1 MLQDEIEQPDKLK
14 FFDDLTSIC
23 KDFPESKF
31 TLLIHDDILTRQ
43 KDEGFSKGPLGRRLT
58 MVITLLIAHGR
69 TSVVKGVRGE
79 ENRGW
84 RRSPLGGNHG
94 NHFYL
99 WWAPC
104 KAPPVMGI
112 NVSDNTI
119 FLRAVRHHDDH
130 SHLNSGELS
139 DFHLINT
146 HDLTKDTD
154 FKLPWTQEQRSF
166 IHALS
171 PIRILRGQPGSGKTV
186 SLWQSIQLRPDE
198 NVLYLTW
205 SSRLADLAR
214 EYFET
219 FASLG
224 SSFRVVIFTD
234 LLHELAGKTPQALA
248 IEEGRRIFLEAISKL
263 SPAQLGPWANYSSTL
278 YSEVRAHYVGAFLPI
293 INGYATN
300 KIDST
305 IQIKDYQLRRAG
317 YLGKSIEGVI
327 SSIKAIEGRALIGS
341 CFPDLALAWEACEKL
356 TSDLAVTTKDL
367 IINRIVLDEVQDLTP
382 IEALAFILLARKIG
396 EKNNGAA
403 PFLLITGDEGQT
415 VRPTDF
421 EWPWLKNLI
430 SKVLRPPEDLS
441 LISNLRNPSKINRFV
456 CAISDLYES
465 LPKQDR
471 PRGQEHIDGEEGTIG
486 ELIYCEAADN
496 TSLADLITKLTNLT
510 YLFISLSESPPKF
523 LKGKNTSECL
533 SVFEAKGLEF
543 QRVCVIN
550 PGCFLGSIFKSE
562 HDGVVLGE
570 VKRML
575 KRSNIDHMRVAVS
588 RATETLILLDVDSKE
603 KDNKLFKKILE
614 DNDVLTLSPEELLKY
629 LDSDDHDLESKI
641 QMFLE
646 TARSLIDVRPELA
659 LQRARQAAH
668 LFEGDGSTAKSG
680 DVNLQNDVYLM
691 IMRSVFQCIAIGTGS
706 RSEHNTLLREAYETS
721 MTCEKTGISQV
732 ILSFIDFQ
740 NEQDGSKKFSLF
752 VKLLENKTKVSVNDR
767 WALNGFNRLYADLK
781 GSLLEFAADTKY
793 CDQISE
799 NLNYYFDAIGVPKE
813 NIEQES
819 NDILLCLAKNLVSIG
834 SFQKAIEIAKLIHPE
849 PKELLAVWQKSI
861 ETKSLQDKQLQKN
874 LLVAPFSE
882 ASAKTMQK
890 EIAINLRKAVVEKED
905 LGNGIKL
912 EMVLIPAGKFVMG
925 ATKEEL
931 KNSIESDFVVL
942 SNIKIS
948 VNKFSETL
956 ARREKPHEITLAEPY
971 YIGKYEV
978 TQELWKIVMGNNP
991 SETKG
996 SKLPVTNVSWEECQ
1010 EFIKKLNA
1018 KTNGGYRLP
1027 TEAEWEYA
1035 CRAGTTTAY
1044 SFGAN
1049 ITSKDA
1055 NYDYS
1060 NINEPVAVGS
1070 YNPNAFGLYDMHG
1083 NVWEWCEDWIT
1094 DYLEGVINDPWQPGI
1109 GKERILRGGSFNDS
1123 EMFVR
1128 SSNRFSD
1135 SPSIRRDSYIGF
1147 RLARTIQLKIEQGQT
1162 DLILSNNVEKLG
1174 RPYTEIEAKAA
1185 QNETSKNLDIDVH
1198 LKVDIKKEINLE
1210 FVLIPAGLF
1219 LMGSKESEN
1228 GRYPNETQHEVLI
1241 NPPFYIGMYVVT
1253 QGQWKSVMGNN
1264 PSKMKNK
1271 KFPVTNVS
1279 WNDCQN
1285 FIKKLN
1291 NLTGDNYRLP
1301 TEAEWEYSAKA
1312 GVVSAYTYGETISN
1326 NDANYCN
1333 TSLRLVGSYRPNAFG
1348 LYDVQGNVWELC
1360 HDRYAED
1367 YQLSSREDPKGGLVD
1382 KGVVIKGGGFGSPEI
1397 QVRLSVRNGVLAN
1410 YRDESIGFR
1419 LVKTITSALTP
1430 PSLVKTSSFS
1440 PEGSKTD
1447 ALAAEESTGTLKP
1460 PSESELKTSK
1470 SDRASSSDTF
1480 SDHNFADSFSNLG
1493 ETFSH
1498 KTKDDEILA
1507 DSTCIIQLDPEGATI
1522 YNSRGES
1529 YSVQQRYSEA
1539 IADYTKAIEMEPR
1552 YAFAYGNRGGIF
1564 SLLKKYPE
1572 ANADY
1577 TKSINLYCEHKA
1589 QLEAIADFIKVIE
1602 IVDPWL
1608 VVFYIARGMVH
1619 IHQQNYLKAI
1629 ADFTKAIEMN
1639 YKSKLSDAYTARG
1652 LAYYQLKNYFKVIA
1666 DCNNSIKLDPK
1677 SQAYSLRAA
1686 AHKALGKTKEAI
1698 ADFAKAKRLEK

>member
-23 KDFPESKF
+23 RDFPESKF

-300 KIDST
+300 KIDS
-305 IQIKDYQLRRAG
+305 INQIKDYQLRRAG

-356 TSDLAVTTKDL
+356 TSDFAVTTNDL

-382 IEALAFILLARKIG
+382 VEALAFILLARKIG
-396 EKNNGAA
+396 ENNNGAA

-471 PRGQEHIDGEEGTIG
+471 PRGQEHIDEEEGTIG
-486 ELIYCEAADN
+486 EIIYCEAADN
-496 TSLADLITKLTNLT
+496 TSLAELIIKLTNLT
-510 YLFISLSESPPKF
+510 YLFISLSESHPKF
-523 LKGKNTSECL
+523 LKGENTSECL

-543 QRVCVIN
+543 QRVCVVN
-550 PGCFLGSIFKSE
+550 PGCFLGSILKSE
-562 HDGVVLGE
+562 HDEVVLGE
-570 VKRML
+570 VKRIW

-588 RATETLILLDVDSKE
+588 RATETLILLDVDAKE
-603 KDNKLFKKILE
+603 KDNKHFKKILE

-668 LFEGDGSTAKSG
+668 LLEGDGSMAKSG

-691 IMRSVFQCIAIGTGS
+691 IMRSVFQCIAIGAGS
-706 RSEHNTLLREAYETS
+706 RSEHNTLLREAYAIS
-721 MTCEKTGISQV
+721 IKFEKTGISQV

-740 NEQDGSKKFSLF
+740 NEQDESKKFSLF

-861 ETKSLQDKQLQKN
+861 ETKSLQDKEQKEKQ
-874 LLVAPFSE
+874 LVAPFT
-882 ASAKTMQK
+882 AAKAMEKQK
-890 EIAINLRKAVVEKED
+890 EVAKSLGKEVEEKED
-905 LGNGIKL
+905 LGKGIKL
-912 EMVLIPAGKFVMG
+912 EMVLIPAGKFTMG
-925 ATKEEL
+925 ATKEEITKAL
-931 KNSIESDFVVL
+931 KFDRVL
-942 SNIKIS
+942 QD
-948 VNKFSETL
+948 NKGEEWVIGVEEVL
-956 ARREKPHEITLAEPY
+956 ASREKQHAVTLSRAF
-971 YIGKYEV
+971 YIGKYSV
-978 TQELWKIVMGNNP
+978 TREQWEGVMGYNR
-991 SETKG
+991 SKIKG
-996 SKLPVTNVSWEECQ
+996 AKLPVTNVSWEDCQ
-1010 EFIKKLNA
+1010 EFIKKLNV

-1027 TEAEWEYA
+1027 TEAEWEYS

-1044 SFGAN
+1044 SFGDE
-1049 ITSKDA
+1049 ITPKDA
-1055 NYDYS
+1055 NYDDS
-1060 NINEPVAVGS
+1060 GIDNPVEVGS
-1070 YNPNAFGLYDMHG
+1070 YKPNAFGLYDMHG
-1083 NVWEWCEDWIT
+1083 NVWEWCEDRYGTYPTGELI
-1094 DYLEGVINDPWQPGI
+1094 DPKGLAT
-1109 GKERILRGGSFNDS
+1109 GEFCILRGGSFNFPDS
-1123 EMFVR
+1123 RAR
-1128 SSNRFSD
+1128 SSFRLYNLQSD
-1135 SPSIRRDSYIGF
+1135 RGTHGFGF
-1147 RLARTIQLKIEQGQT
+1147 RLARTI
-1162 DLILSNNVEKLG
+1162 
-1174 RPYTEIEAKAA
+1174 P
-1185 QNETSKNLDIDVH
+1185 
-1198 LKVDIKKEINLE
+1198 
-1210 FVLIPAGLF
+1210 
-1219 LMGSKESEN
+1219 
-1228 GRYPNETQHEVLI
+1228 
-1241 NPPFYIGMYVVT
+1241 
-1253 QGQWKSVMGNN
+1253 
-1264 PSKMKNK
+1264 
-1271 KFPVTNVS
+1271 
-1279 WNDCQN
+1279 
-1285 FIKKLN
+1285 
-1291 NLTGDNYRLP
+1291 
-1301 TEAEWEYSAKA
+1301 
-1312 GVVSAYTYGETISN
+1312 
-1326 NDANYCN
+1326 
-1333 TSLRLVGSYRPNAFG
+1333 
-1348 LYDVQGNVWELC
+1348 
-1360 HDRYAED
+1360 
-1367 YQLSSREDPKGGLVD
+1367 
-1382 KGVVIKGGGFGSPEI
+1382 
-1397 QVRLSVRNGVLAN
+1397 
-1410 YRDESIGFR
+1410 
-1419 LVKTITSALTP
+1419 SALTP
-1430 PSLVKTSSFS
+1430 PTHAEPTGFS
-1440 PEGSKTD
+1440 PEVTETD
-1447 ALAAEESTGTLKP
+1447 VLALEESTGTLKP
-1460 PSESELKTSK
+1460 PFDSEQKASK
-1470 SDRASSSDTF
+1470 SEKNSSIDAFSTHKFAASF
-1480 SDHNFADSFSNLG
+1480 FNLG
-1493 ETFSH
+1493 NTFYDQKKDAETLSDNTRIVPLNPTRDMNFYTHRGLTHSAQQKH
-1498 KTKDDEILA
+1498 SEAIADFTKAIELDPMNATTYNNRGNAYQGLEKYPEAIADFTKAIELDPKYADAYNNRGTTYGALIKYPEAIADFTKAIELDPMYAEAYYSNRGATYGALIKHHESIADYTKAIELNPKTAFAYNNRGIAYRNLEKYPEALA
-1507 DSTCIIQLDPEGATI
+1507 DYTKAIELDPKDAAV
-1522 YNSRGES
+1522 YNSRGCA
-1529 YSVQQRYSEA
+1529 YLVLKKYTEA
-1539 IADYTKAIEMEPR
+1539 IADYTKAIELDPKYVKAYNGR
-1552 YAFAYGNRGGIF
+1552 GIVYAELKKHEEAIADYTKAIELDPKYANAYYCRGAVYSDSDLKKHEEAIADYTKAIELHPKFAYAYINRG
-1564 SLLKKYPE
+1564 LAYRYLEKYPE
-1572 ANADY
+1572 AIADY
-1577 TKSINLYCEHKA
+1577 TK
-1589 QLEAIADFIKVIE
+1589 
-1602 IVDPWL
+1602 
-1608 VVFYIARGMVH
+1608 
-1619 IHQQNYLKAI
+1619 
-1629 ADFTKAIEMN
+1629 AIE
-1639 YKSKLSDAYTARG
+1639 
-1652 LAYYQLKNYFKVIA
+1652 
-1666 DCNNSIKLDPK
+1666 LDPK
-1677 SQAYSLRAA
+1677 CAGAYNNRGFAY
-1686 AHKALGKTKEAI
+1686 KALGKTKEAI

>member
-1 MLQDEIEQPDKLK
+1 M
-14 FFDDLTSIC
+14 
-23 KDFPESKF
+23 
-31 TLLIHDDILTRQ
+31 
-43 KDEGFSKGPLGRRLT
+43 
-58 MVITLLIAHGR
+58 
-69 TSVVKGVRGE
+69 
-79 ENRGW
+79 
-84 RRSPLGGNHG
+84 
-94 NHFYL
+94 
-99 WWAPC
+99 
-104 KAPPVMGI
+104 
-112 NVSDNTI
+112 
-119 FLRAVRHHDDH
+119 
-130 SHLNSGELS
+130 
-139 DFHLINT
+139 
-146 HDLTKDTD
+146 
-154 FKLPWTQEQRSF
+154 
-166 IHALS
+166 
-171 PIRILRGQPGSGKTV
+171 
-186 SLWQSIQLRPDE
+186 
-198 NVLYLTW
+198 
-205 SSRLADLAR
+205 
-214 EYFET
+214 
-219 FASLG
+219 
-224 SSFRVVIFTD
+224 
-234 LLHELAGKTPQALA
+234 
-248 IEEGRRIFLEAISKL
+248 
-263 SPAQLGPWANYSSTL
+263 
-278 YSEVRAHYVGAFLPI
+278 
-293 INGYATN
+293 
-300 KIDST
+300 
-305 IQIKDYQLRRAG
+305 
-317 YLGKSIEGVI
+317 
-327 SSIKAIEGRALIGS
+327 
-341 CFPDLALAWEACEKL
+341 
-356 TSDLAVTTKDL
+356 
-367 IINRIVLDEVQDLTP
+367 
-382 IEALAFILLARKIG
+382 
-396 EKNNGAA
+396 
-403 PFLLITGDEGQT
+403 
-415 VRPTDF
+415 
-421 EWPWLKNLI
+421 
-430 SKVLRPPEDLS
+430 
-441 LISNLRNPSKINRFV
+441 
-456 CAISDLYES
+456 
-465 LPKQDR
+465 
-471 PRGQEHIDGEEGTIG
+471 
-486 ELIYCEAADN
+486 
-496 TSLADLITKLTNLT
+496 
-510 YLFISLSESPPKF
+510 
-523 LKGKNTSECL
+523 
-533 SVFEAKGLEF
+533 
-543 QRVCVIN
+543 
-550 PGCFLGSIFKSE
+550 
-562 HDGVVLGE
+562 
-570 VKRML
+570 
-575 KRSNIDHMRVAVS
+575 
-588 RATETLILLDVDSKE
+588 
-603 KDNKLFKKILE
+603 
-614 DNDVLTLSPEELLKY
+614 
-629 LDSDDHDLESKI
+629 
-641 QMFLE
+641 
-646 TARSLIDVRPELA
+646 
-659 LQRARQAAH
+659 
-668 LFEGDGSTAKSG
+668 
-680 DVNLQNDVYLM
+680 
-691 IMRSVFQCIAIGTGS
+691 
-706 RSEHNTLLREAYETS
+706 
-721 MTCEKTGISQV
+721 
-732 ILSFIDFQ
+732 
-740 NEQDGSKKFSLF
+740 
-752 VKLLENKTKVSVNDR
+752 
-767 WALNGFNRLYADLK
+767 
-781 GSLLEFAADTKY
+781 
-793 CDQISE
+793 
-799 NLNYYFDAIGVPKE
+799 
-813 NIEQES
+813 
-819 NDILLCLAKNLVSIG
+819 
-834 SFQKAIEIAKLIHPE
+834 
-849 PKELLAVWQKSI
+849 
-861 ETKSLQDKQLQKN
+861 
-874 LLVAPFSE
+874 
-882 ASAKTMQK
+882 
-890 EIAINLRKAVVEKED
+890 
-905 LGNGIKL
+905 
-912 EMVLIPAGKFVMG
+912 
-925 ATKEEL
+925 
-931 KNSIESDFVVL
+931 
-942 SNIKIS
+942 
-948 VNKFSETL
+948 
-956 ARREKPHEITLAEPY
+956 
-971 YIGKYEV
+971 
-978 TQELWKIVMGNNP
+978 MGNNP

-1049 ITSKDA
+1049 ITPKDA

-1083 NVWEWCEDWIT
+1083 NVLEWCEDWIT

-1241 NPPFYIGMYVVT
+1241 TTPFYIGMYVVT

-1367 YQLSSREDPKGGLVD
+1367 YQLSSREDPQGGLVD

-1493 ETFSH
+1493 ETFSD
-1498 KTKDDEILA
+1498 KTKDAEIRA
-1507 DSTCIIQLDPEGATI
+1507 DNASIIQLDPEGATI

-1686 AHKALGKTKEAI
+1686 AYKALGKTKEAN
-1698 ADFAKAKRLEK
+1698 ADFAKAKELEK